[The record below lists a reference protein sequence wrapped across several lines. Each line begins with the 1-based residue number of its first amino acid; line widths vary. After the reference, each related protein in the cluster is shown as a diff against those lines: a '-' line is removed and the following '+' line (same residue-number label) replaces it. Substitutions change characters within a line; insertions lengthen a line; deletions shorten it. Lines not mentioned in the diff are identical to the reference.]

1 MKIGAQF
8 YTIRDFCKTTDD
20 LAESLKR
27 VADIG
32 YTTVQISGV
41 CAFDPAW
48 LGEQLKKNGLTCGI
62 THYNYNRI
70 INETDAVIAEHTA
83 FGCDHIGIGGFF
95 GGVDGLPKF
104 VEEAVPA
111 AKKIKEAGKLFMYH
125 NHNWEYESRLDDGR
139 NVMEA
144 LSDLFTPEEMCF
156 TLDTYWVKFGG
167 YEVVPE
173 IKRLS
178 GRLPVVHFKDMYLTE
193 SGEKKMSWVGG
204 GNVLNF
210 EEIVPAFI
218 EAGTQLA
225 YVEQDN
231 CNGENPFDCLKKSYD
246 YLRSIGLD

>member
-8 YTIRDFCKTTDD
+8 YTIRDFCKTTED

-32 YTTVQISGV
+32 YTTVQISGT
-41 CAFDPAW
+41 CAFDAAW
-48 LGEQLKKNGLTCGI
+48 LGEELKKNGLTCGI

-95 GGVDGLPKF
+95 GGVDGLAKF
-104 VEEAVPA
+104 VEEATPA

-125 NHNWEYESRLDDGR
+125 NHNWEYESKCADGR
-139 NVMEA
+139 NVMEHLA
-144 LSDLFTPEEMCF
+144 DEFDASIMGF
-156 TLDTYWVKFGG
+156 TLDTYWVKYGG
-167 YEVVPE
+167 YEPLEE
-173 IKRLS
+173 IKRLK
-178 GRLPVVHFKDMYLTE
+178 GRLPCVHFKDMFKD
-193 SGEKKMSWVGG
+193 GDDRRMSWVGG
-204 GNVLNF
+204 GNVMNF
-210 EEIVPAFI
+210 EKIAAAFI
-218 EAGTQLA
+218 DAGAKYA